1 MARIFPGYFTA
12 RYEGSFAVFLICI
25 RINQLW
31 RYINGFLSL
40 PRCRLC

>member
-1 MARIFPGYFTA
+1 MARIFPGCFSA
-12 RYEGSFAVFLICI
+12 RYEGSFAVFLIGI